1 MENLH
6 PYIILIAGLVPL
18 FVGFVWYHKATFGN
32 AWMVAASVNLDTEK
46 KPNMALIFGL
56 TYLFSCFIGVI
67 LSAIVIHQFGF
78 FSMVADLPGVNDPN
92 SENGQMVKHMM
103 DLYGQNFRTFKH
115 GAFHGVL
122 TGIMFSMPVLAINA
136 LFERKNAKYIL
147 INAGFWVVCL
157 ALMGGI
163 ICAFL

>member
-18 FVGFVWYHKATFGN
+18 LVGFAWYHKATFGN
-32 AWMVAASVNLDTEK
+32 AWMLAAGVNLDSEK
-46 KPNMALIFGL
+46 KPNMALIFGIS
-56 TYLFSCFIGVI
+56 YLFSCFIGVV

-78 FSMVADLPGVNDPN
+78 FSMVADLPGVKDPN

-103 DLYGQNFRTFKH
+103 DLYGQNFRTFN
-115 GAFHGVL
+115 
-122 TGIMFSMPVLAINA
+122 AI
-136 LFERKNAKYIL
+136 FERKNAKYIL